1 VDNSPE
7 AMGVIVA
14 VEASKEVAQWVDLEG
29 SNLPVAVLEV
39 LRARP
44 NRLGRVSFR
53 RSSKL

>member
-1 VDNSPE
+1 
-7 AMGVIVA
+7 MGVIVA